1 MGLADIKSSL
11 DIMIAQV
18 MKASSSMTGLDLS
31 VSGIINRLNNLH
43 SSFLNLSITTGTSG
57 KSMEA
62 LESRIMSMSS
72 AFGYTQENM
81 AKMQQTLMVGFREP
95 IRDAETFNAL
105 LVKSQSLFGSN
116 EESAQQFINSLAAL
130 SNKNTGLRDSMLE
143 LMVLQGKSAQSG
155 QSLNAGEI
163 KQKELLKNYNKEQ
176 LSFMLL
182 TGDISKEQFNTNM
195 KLMQETS
202 VSADAYEARYTRMQ
216 TVLQSMKAPGIA
228 GTAALNDLSQNE
240 MLSAGIG
247 KVMTFGADVVAE
259 SIDKLRGLKRARDHQ
274 QTQPDLGTEESKLA
288 VDVAMEQIKG
298 LGINDPALIEKSA
311 KLEWERLG
319 YTKDQVEALSKSAEF
334 QKSMGNE
341 LGTNMARQ
349 SQINKLVEG
358 TLSIEEQRNIVM
370 QEQAGIME
378 QLRMNASNYGNAI
391 SLSLGA
397 SETMAAALGR
407 AGMAFDAKKVGLDLE
422 GVIKNAQA
430 QVKVNDELADS
441 YEAQATIVKGLQAA
455 LAEGD
460 NTGVAKRVDT
470 LIEAKTLRMET
481 LQTLISSSSDKNVQ
495 ASAQQ
500 MLTKEEENMA
510 GLIRM
515 KAGQTSIED
524 NAKILRSEDAAS
536 EMNLARAQEARVQGI
551 KNMDDAM
558 KKSSAVAVAAEN
570 EHLRILQAKNSVL
583 ESEVALMDSLAV
595 GIGANAAAREKV
607 ALNIMQQAKLEE
619 EKIKN
624 LQANKAAFEKLL
636 TSEDTSEENKIKA
649 LGALNGIDMQMNE
662 ATAKRNQLQKNAL
675 DQLQKLREGYLDSID
690 AMQSGAGIFTE
701 LIVSQD
707 KSLGALIR
715 TTQEVPRVLRTG
727 AGSGG
732 ITSATQ
738 FGPGG
743 LSGSFDPKS
752 EEYSKH
758 VLTNI
763 SQINDLVSSLPEQ
776 IGKSVGTNLALA
788 AKGRSE
794 YDGQIMG
801 AASPGTSGVIS
812 SSSPSSIVG
821 SNAATSLAAGTAPVA
836 TQVAVATKQA
846 EEATTRAVG
855 TAPDVVIAKAE
866 EALATK
872 AADTAAKALEKAT
885 KALGAAEEAAAKAAA
900 EAEAEANSA
909 EAVATRAA
917 TSAGTASELGA
928 ALIAAEAAANKATE
942 AAAAKVAVAA
952 AAKAAVVVA
961 TTAAAEAE
969 AEAVAANKAAAEA
982 TARAA
987 APAPVVAPA
996 AGTTPAPAAGTAPA
1010 PAPAVAPVE
1019 VVTAKAAEAR
1029 AAEATAKAA
1038 AAAVVLATTAA
1049 TKAAAE
1055 AVAATKA
1062 AEAANKAAEVAT
1074 VKVAEAAATAA
1085 TAGTAGTAGTA
1096 LAALTALAAAE
1107 AEVANKAAASA
1118 AAKATEVATA
1128 KAAVA
1133 VATTV
1138 ATNATAEAEAANKA
1152 AAAATKAAEEATARA
1167 VGAAG
1172 PPVAPAPAPA
1182 PAPAAPVGNKA
1193 TVEAAAEVAVATKQA
1208 AEATTK
1214 AVGAA
1219 PVAAPPPA
1227 PAILT
1232 APDVVIAKAEEALA
1246 TKAADTAAK
1255 ALEKAT
1261 KALGA
1266 AEEAAAEAEAV
1277 ANSAV
1282 AVATRAA
1289 TSAGTASGL
1298 GAALI
1303 AATVAAA
1310 AEAEAAAKATE
1321 VATAKEV
1328 VAAKA
1333 AEVVAAKAAEVVT
1346 AKEVVAAKT
1355 TTEAAT
1361 RAAEAAAVNKAVV
1374 ASGDT
1379 SYNQQQRMQAGEK
1392 AAEAVATN
1400 AAGASVPFQS
1410 STINGVTVS
1419 TSEMVSQIS
1428 KIIQDGMIQAVQIGT
1443 RSAIAELSNAAASS
1457 R

>member
-62 LESRIMSMSS
+62 LENRIMSMSS

-155 QSLNAGEI
+155 QLLNAGEI

-176 LSFMLL
+176 LGFMLL
-182 TGDISKEQFNTNM
+182 TGEISKEQYNTNM

-228 GTAALNDLSQNE
+228 GTAALNDLSQSE

-247 KVMTFGADVVAE
+247 KVMTFGADVVAG

-334 QKSMGNE
+334 QKSMGSE

-349 SQINKLVEG
+349 AQMKQLVEG
-358 TLSIEEQRNIVM
+358 TLDIEEQRNIVM
-370 QEQAGIME
+370 QEQAAIMQ
-378 QLRMNASNYGNAI
+378 QLRLNASNYGDAI
-391 SLSLGA
+391 TLSLGA

-422 GVIKNAQA
+422 GTIKNAQA
-430 QVKVNDELADS
+430 QVRANEELAKV
-441 YEAQATIVKGLQAA
+441 YRAQADIVTGLQAD
-455 LAEGD
+455 LAEG
-460 NTGVAKRVDT
+460 NTDKVNEKVDT
-470 LIEAKTLRMET
+470 LIKAKISRMET
-481 LQTLISSSSDKNVQ
+481 LQAIIEKSSDPSLI
-495 ASAQQ
+495 AS
-500 MLTKEEENMA
+500 TKQTYESEKESLS
-510 GLIRM
+510 GLKKIRTGDRT
-515 KAGQTSIED
+515 AEVIER
-524 NAKILRSEDAAS
+524 ALSPELAAS
-536 EMNLARAQEARVQGI
+536 QKNQAEARQKEAEGY
-551 KNMDDAM
+551 KNLDDAM

-636 TSEDTSEENKIKA
+636 ASEDTSFENRIKVQ
-649 LGALNGIDMQMNE
+649 GALNGIDIQMNE

-794 YDGQIMG
+794 YDGQVMG

-821 SNAATSLAAGTAPVA
+821 SNAVTSATAGTEPVA
-836 TQVAVATKQA
+836 TQVAVATK
-846 EEATTRAVG
+846 EA
-855 TAPDVVIAKAE
+855 
-866 EALATK
+866 
-872 AADTAAKALEKAT
+872 
-885 KALGAAEEAAAKAAA
+885 
-900 EAEAEANSA
+900 
-909 EAVATRAA
+909 
-917 TSAGTASELGA
+917 
-928 ALIAAEAAANKATE
+928 
-942 AAAAKVAVAA
+942 
-952 AAKAAVVVA
+952 
-961 TTAAAEAE
+961 
-969 AEAVAANKAAAEA
+969 
-982 TARAA
+982 
-987 APAPVVAPA
+987 
-996 AGTTPAPAAGTAPA
+996 
-1010 PAPAVAPVE
+1010 
-1019 VVTAKAAEAR
+1019 
-1029 AAEATAKAA
+1029 
-1038 AAAVVLATTAA
+1038 
-1049 TKAAAE
+1049 
-1055 AVAATKA
+1055 
-1062 AEAANKAAEVAT
+1062 
-1074 VKVAEAAATAA
+1074 
-1085 TAGTAGTAGTA
+1085 
-1096 LAALTALAAAE
+1096 
-1107 AEVANKAAASA
+1107 
-1118 AAKATEVATA
+1118 
-1128 KAAVA
+1128 
-1133 VATTV
+1133 
-1138 ATNATAEAEAANKA
+1138 
-1152 AAAATKAAEEATARA
+1152 
-1167 VGAAG
+1167 
-1172 PPVAPAPAPA
+1172 
-1182 PAPAAPVGNKA
+1182 
-1193 TVEAAAEVAVATKQA
+1193 
-1208 AEATTK
+1208 
-1214 AVGAA
+1214 
-1219 PVAAPPPA
+1219 
-1227 PAILT
+1227 
-1232 APDVVIAKAEEALA
+1232 
-1246 TKAADTAAK
+1246 
-1255 ALEKAT
+1255 
-1261 KALGA
+1261 
-1266 AEEAAAEAEAV
+1266 
-1277 ANSAV
+1277 
-1282 AVATRAA
+1282 
-1289 TSAGTASGL
+1289 
-1298 GAALI
+1298 
-1303 AATVAAA
+1303 
-1310 AEAEAAAKATE
+1310 
-1321 VATAKEV
+1321 
-1328 VAAKA
+1328 
-1333 AEVVAAKAAEVVT
+1333 
-1346 AKEVVAAKT
+1346 
-1355 TTEAAT
+1355 TEAAT
-1361 RAAEAAAVNKAVV
+1361 RAAEAAAANKAVV
-1374 ASGDT
+1374 VSGDIR
-1379 SYNQQQRMQAGEK
+1379 YNQQIAMQDKER

>member
-176 LSFMLL
+176 LGFMLL
-182 TGDISKEQFNTNM
+182 TGEISKEQYNTNM

-247 KVMTFGADVVAE
+247 KVMTFGADVVAG

-334 QKSMGNE
+334 QKSMGGE

-349 SQINKLVEG
+349 AQMKQLVEG
-358 TLSIEEQRNIVM
+358 TLDIEEQRNIVM

-407 AGMAFDAKKVGLDLE
+407 AGIAFDAKKVGLDLE
-422 GVIKNAQA
+422 GTIKNVQA
-430 QVKVNDELADS
+430 QVRANDELAES
-441 YEAQATIVKGLQAA
+441 YEAQAAIVQGLQAD
-455 LAEGD
+455 LKEGND
-460 NTGVAKRVDT
+460 EGVKEKVGI
-470 LIEAKTLRMET
+470 LIEAKKLRMEM
-481 LQTLISSSSDKNVQ
+481 LEAMMGSSDKSVQ
-495 ASAQQ
+495 ASGKL
-500 MLTKEEENMA
+500 MYDREKENME
-510 GLIRM
+510 GLLGIQS
-515 KAGQTSIED
+515 GQRDSTVIE
-524 NAKILRSEDAAS
+524 KVLRSDDSAK
-536 EMNLARAQEARVQGI
+536 EMNLALAQEANVQGI
-551 KNMDDAM
+551 KNMDDVM

-624 LQANKAAFEKLL
+624 LQANKAEFEKLYA
-636 TSEDTSEENKIKA
+636 SADTSEENKLQI
-649 LGALNGIDMQMNE
+649 LGALNGIDIQMNE

-794 YDGQIMG
+794 YDGQVMG

-821 SNAATSLAAGTAPVA
+821 SNAVTSATAGTEPVA
-836 TQVAVATKQA
+836 TQVAVATK
-846 EEATTRAVG
+846 EA
-855 TAPDVVIAKAE
+855 
-866 EALATK
+866 
-872 AADTAAKALEKAT
+872 
-885 KALGAAEEAAAKAAA
+885 
-900 EAEAEANSA
+900 
-909 EAVATRAA
+909 
-917 TSAGTASELGA
+917 
-928 ALIAAEAAANKATE
+928 
-942 AAAAKVAVAA
+942 
-952 AAKAAVVVA
+952 
-961 TTAAAEAE
+961 
-969 AEAVAANKAAAEA
+969 
-982 TARAA
+982 
-987 APAPVVAPA
+987 
-996 AGTTPAPAAGTAPA
+996 
-1010 PAPAVAPVE
+1010 
-1019 VVTAKAAEAR
+1019 
-1029 AAEATAKAA
+1029 
-1038 AAAVVLATTAA
+1038 
-1049 TKAAAE
+1049 
-1055 AVAATKA
+1055 
-1062 AEAANKAAEVAT
+1062 
-1074 VKVAEAAATAA
+1074 
-1085 TAGTAGTAGTA
+1085 
-1096 LAALTALAAAE
+1096 
-1107 AEVANKAAASA
+1107 
-1118 AAKATEVATA
+1118 
-1128 KAAVA
+1128 
-1133 VATTV
+1133 
-1138 ATNATAEAEAANKA
+1138 
-1152 AAAATKAAEEATARA
+1152 
-1167 VGAAG
+1167 
-1172 PPVAPAPAPA
+1172 
-1182 PAPAAPVGNKA
+1182 
-1193 TVEAAAEVAVATKQA
+1193 
-1208 AEATTK
+1208 
-1214 AVGAA
+1214 
-1219 PVAAPPPA
+1219 
-1227 PAILT
+1227 
-1232 APDVVIAKAEEALA
+1232 
-1246 TKAADTAAK
+1246 
-1255 ALEKAT
+1255 
-1261 KALGA
+1261 
-1266 AEEAAAEAEAV
+1266 
-1277 ANSAV
+1277 
-1282 AVATRAA
+1282 
-1289 TSAGTASGL
+1289 
-1298 GAALI
+1298 
-1303 AATVAAA
+1303 
-1310 AEAEAAAKATE
+1310 
-1321 VATAKEV
+1321 
-1328 VAAKA
+1328 
-1333 AEVVAAKAAEVVT
+1333 
-1346 AKEVVAAKT
+1346 
-1355 TTEAAT
+1355 TEAAT
-1361 RAAEAAAVNKAVV
+1361 RAAEAAAANKAVV
-1374 ASGDT
+1374 VSGDIR
-1379 SYNQQQRMQAGEK
+1379 YNQQIAMQDKER

>member
-176 LSFMLL
+176 LGFMLL
-182 TGDISKEQFNTNM
+182 HGDISKEQYNTNM

-247 KVMTFGADVVAE
+247 KVMTFGADVVAG

-334 QKSMGNE
+334 QKSMGGE

-349 SQINKLVEG
+349 AQMKQLVEG
-358 TLSIEEQRNIVM
+358 TLDIEEQRNIVM

-407 AGMAFDAKKVGLDLE
+407 AGIAFDAKKVGLDLE
-422 GVIKNAQA
+422 GTIKNVQA
-430 QVKVNDELADS
+430 QVRANDELAES
-441 YEAQATIVKGLQAA
+441 YEAQAAIVQGLQAD
-455 LAEGD
+455 LKEGND
-460 NTGVAKRVDT
+460 EGVKEKVGI
-470 LIEAKTLRMET
+470 LIEAKKLRMEM
-481 LQTLISSSSDKNVQ
+481 LEAMMGSSDKSVQ
-495 ASAQQ
+495 ASGKL
-500 MLTKEEENMA
+500 MYDREKENME
-510 GLIRM
+510 GLLGIQS
-515 KAGQTSIED
+515 GQRDSTVIE
-524 NAKILRSEDAAS
+524 KVLRSDDSAK
-536 EMNLARAQEARVQGI
+536 EMNLALAQEANVQGI
-551 KNMDDAM
+551 KNMDDVM

-624 LQANKAAFEKLL
+624 LQANKAEFEKLYA
-636 TSEDTSEENKIKA
+636 SADTSEENKLQI
-649 LGALNGIDMQMNE
+649 LGALNGIDIQMNE

-794 YDGQIMG
+794 YDGQVMG

-821 SNAATSLAAGTAPVA
+821 SNAVTSATAGTEPVA
-836 TQVAVATKQA
+836 TQVAVATK
-846 EEATTRAVG
+846 EA
-855 TAPDVVIAKAE
+855 
-866 EALATK
+866 
-872 AADTAAKALEKAT
+872 
-885 KALGAAEEAAAKAAA
+885 
-900 EAEAEANSA
+900 
-909 EAVATRAA
+909 
-917 TSAGTASELGA
+917 
-928 ALIAAEAAANKATE
+928 
-942 AAAAKVAVAA
+942 
-952 AAKAAVVVA
+952 
-961 TTAAAEAE
+961 
-969 AEAVAANKAAAEA
+969 
-982 TARAA
+982 
-987 APAPVVAPA
+987 
-996 AGTTPAPAAGTAPA
+996 
-1010 PAPAVAPVE
+1010 
-1019 VVTAKAAEAR
+1019 
-1029 AAEATAKAA
+1029 
-1038 AAAVVLATTAA
+1038 
-1049 TKAAAE
+1049 
-1055 AVAATKA
+1055 
-1062 AEAANKAAEVAT
+1062 
-1074 VKVAEAAATAA
+1074 
-1085 TAGTAGTAGTA
+1085 
-1096 LAALTALAAAE
+1096 
-1107 AEVANKAAASA
+1107 
-1118 AAKATEVATA
+1118 
-1128 KAAVA
+1128 
-1133 VATTV
+1133 
-1138 ATNATAEAEAANKA
+1138 
-1152 AAAATKAAEEATARA
+1152 
-1167 VGAAG
+1167 
-1172 PPVAPAPAPA
+1172 
-1182 PAPAAPVGNKA
+1182 
-1193 TVEAAAEVAVATKQA
+1193 
-1208 AEATTK
+1208 
-1214 AVGAA
+1214 
-1219 PVAAPPPA
+1219 
-1227 PAILT
+1227 
-1232 APDVVIAKAEEALA
+1232 
-1246 TKAADTAAK
+1246 
-1255 ALEKAT
+1255 
-1261 KALGA
+1261 
-1266 AEEAAAEAEAV
+1266 
-1277 ANSAV
+1277 
-1282 AVATRAA
+1282 
-1289 TSAGTASGL
+1289 
-1298 GAALI
+1298 
-1303 AATVAAA
+1303 
-1310 AEAEAAAKATE
+1310 
-1321 VATAKEV
+1321 
-1328 VAAKA
+1328 
-1333 AEVVAAKAAEVVT
+1333 
-1346 AKEVVAAKT
+1346 
-1355 TTEAAT
+1355 TEAAT
-1361 RAAEAAAVNKAVV
+1361 RAAEAAAANKAVV
-1374 ASGDT
+1374 VSGDIR
-1379 SYNQQQRMQAGEK
+1379 YNQQIAMQDKER

>member
-176 LSFMLL
+176 LGFMLL
-182 TGDISKEQFNTNM
+182 HGDISKEQYNTNM

-247 KVMTFGADVVAE
+247 KVMTFGADVVAG

-334 QKSMGNE
+334 QKSMGSE

-349 SQINKLVEG
+349 AQMKQLVEG
-358 TLSIEEQRNIVM
+358 TLDIEEQRNIVM

-407 AGMAFDAKKVGLDLE
+407 AGIAFDAKKVGLDLE
-422 GVIKNAQA
+422 GTIKNVQA
-430 QVKVNDELADS
+430 QVRANDELAES
-441 YEAQATIVKGLQAA
+441 YEAQAAIVQGLQAD
-455 LAEGD
+455 LKEGND
-460 NTGVAKRVDT
+460 EGVKEKVGI
-470 LIEAKTLRMET
+470 LIEAKKLRMEM
-481 LQTLISSSSDKNVQ
+481 LEAMMGSSDKSVQ
-495 ASAQQ
+495 ASGKL
-500 MLTKEEENMA
+500 MYDREKENME
-510 GLIRM
+510 GLLGIQS
-515 KAGQTSIED
+515 GQRDSTVIE
-524 NAKILRSEDAAS
+524 KVLRSDDSAK
-536 EMNLARAQEARVQGI
+536 EMNLALAQEANVQGI
-551 KNMDDAM
+551 KNMDDVM

-624 LQANKAAFEKLL
+624 LQANKAEFEKLYA
-636 TSEDTSEENKIKA
+636 SADTSEENKLQI
-649 LGALNGIDMQMNE
+649 LGALNGIDIQMNE

-794 YDGQIMG
+794 YDGQVMG

-821 SNAATSLAAGTAPVA
+821 SNAVTSATAGTEPVA
-836 TQVAVATKQA
+836 TQVAVATK
-846 EEATTRAVG
+846 EA
-855 TAPDVVIAKAE
+855 
-866 EALATK
+866 
-872 AADTAAKALEKAT
+872 
-885 KALGAAEEAAAKAAA
+885 
-900 EAEAEANSA
+900 
-909 EAVATRAA
+909 
-917 TSAGTASELGA
+917 
-928 ALIAAEAAANKATE
+928 
-942 AAAAKVAVAA
+942 
-952 AAKAAVVVA
+952 
-961 TTAAAEAE
+961 
-969 AEAVAANKAAAEA
+969 
-982 TARAA
+982 
-987 APAPVVAPA
+987 
-996 AGTTPAPAAGTAPA
+996 
-1010 PAPAVAPVE
+1010 
-1019 VVTAKAAEAR
+1019 
-1029 AAEATAKAA
+1029 
-1038 AAAVVLATTAA
+1038 
-1049 TKAAAE
+1049 
-1055 AVAATKA
+1055 
-1062 AEAANKAAEVAT
+1062 
-1074 VKVAEAAATAA
+1074 
-1085 TAGTAGTAGTA
+1085 
-1096 LAALTALAAAE
+1096 
-1107 AEVANKAAASA
+1107 
-1118 AAKATEVATA
+1118 
-1128 KAAVA
+1128 
-1133 VATTV
+1133 
-1138 ATNATAEAEAANKA
+1138 
-1152 AAAATKAAEEATARA
+1152 
-1167 VGAAG
+1167 
-1172 PPVAPAPAPA
+1172 
-1182 PAPAAPVGNKA
+1182 
-1193 TVEAAAEVAVATKQA
+1193 
-1208 AEATTK
+1208 
-1214 AVGAA
+1214 
-1219 PVAAPPPA
+1219 
-1227 PAILT
+1227 
-1232 APDVVIAKAEEALA
+1232 
-1246 TKAADTAAK
+1246 
-1255 ALEKAT
+1255 
-1261 KALGA
+1261 
-1266 AEEAAAEAEAV
+1266 
-1277 ANSAV
+1277 
-1282 AVATRAA
+1282 
-1289 TSAGTASGL
+1289 
-1298 GAALI
+1298 
-1303 AATVAAA
+1303 
-1310 AEAEAAAKATE
+1310 
-1321 VATAKEV
+1321 
-1328 VAAKA
+1328 
-1333 AEVVAAKAAEVVT
+1333 
-1346 AKEVVAAKT
+1346 
-1355 TTEAAT
+1355 TEAAT
-1361 RAAEAAAVNKAVV
+1361 RAAEAAAANKAVV
-1374 ASGDT
+1374 VSGDIR
-1379 SYNQQQRMQAGEK
+1379 YNQQIAMQDKER

>member
-176 LSFMLL
+176 LGFMLL
-182 TGDISKEQFNTNM
+182 TGEISKEQYNTNM

-247 KVMTFGADVVAE
+247 KVMTFGADVVAG

-334 QKSMGNE
+334 QKSMGSE

-349 SQINKLVEG
+349 AQMKQLVEG
-358 TLSIEEQRNIVM
+358 TLDIEEQRNIVM

-407 AGMAFDAKKVGLDLE
+407 AGIAFDAKKVGLDLE
-422 GVIKNAQA
+422 GTIKNVQA
-430 QVKVNDELADS
+430 QVRANDELAES
-441 YEAQATIVKGLQAA
+441 YEAQAAIVQGLQAD
-455 LAEGD
+455 LKEGND
-460 NTGVAKRVDT
+460 EGVKEKVGI
-470 LIEAKTLRMET
+470 LIEAKKLRMEM
-481 LQTLISSSSDKNVQ
+481 LEAMMGSSDKSVQ
-495 ASAQQ
+495 ASGKL
-500 MLTKEEENMA
+500 MYDREKENME
-510 GLIRM
+510 GLLGIQS
-515 KAGQTSIED
+515 GQRDSTVIE
-524 NAKILRSEDAAS
+524 KVLRSDDSAK
-536 EMNLARAQEARVQGI
+536 EMNLALAQEANVQGI
-551 KNMDDAM
+551 KNMDDVM

-624 LQANKAAFEKLL
+624 LQANKAEFEKLL
-636 TSEDTSEENKIKA
+636 ASEDTSFENRIKVQ
-649 LGALNGIDMQMNE
+649 GALNGIDIQMNE

-794 YDGQIMG
+794 YDGQVMG

-821 SNAATSLAAGTAPVA
+821 SNAVTSATAGTEPVA
-836 TQVAVATKQA
+836 TQVAVATK
-846 EEATTRAVG
+846 EA
-855 TAPDVVIAKAE
+855 
-866 EALATK
+866 
-872 AADTAAKALEKAT
+872 
-885 KALGAAEEAAAKAAA
+885 
-900 EAEAEANSA
+900 
-909 EAVATRAA
+909 
-917 TSAGTASELGA
+917 
-928 ALIAAEAAANKATE
+928 
-942 AAAAKVAVAA
+942 
-952 AAKAAVVVA
+952 
-961 TTAAAEAE
+961 
-969 AEAVAANKAAAEA
+969 
-982 TARAA
+982 
-987 APAPVVAPA
+987 
-996 AGTTPAPAAGTAPA
+996 
-1010 PAPAVAPVE
+1010 
-1019 VVTAKAAEAR
+1019 
-1029 AAEATAKAA
+1029 
-1038 AAAVVLATTAA
+1038 
-1049 TKAAAE
+1049 
-1055 AVAATKA
+1055 
-1062 AEAANKAAEVAT
+1062 
-1074 VKVAEAAATAA
+1074 
-1085 TAGTAGTAGTA
+1085 
-1096 LAALTALAAAE
+1096 
-1107 AEVANKAAASA
+1107 
-1118 AAKATEVATA
+1118 
-1128 KAAVA
+1128 
-1133 VATTV
+1133 
-1138 ATNATAEAEAANKA
+1138 
-1152 AAAATKAAEEATARA
+1152 
-1167 VGAAG
+1167 
-1172 PPVAPAPAPA
+1172 
-1182 PAPAAPVGNKA
+1182 
-1193 TVEAAAEVAVATKQA
+1193 
-1208 AEATTK
+1208 
-1214 AVGAA
+1214 
-1219 PVAAPPPA
+1219 
-1227 PAILT
+1227 
-1232 APDVVIAKAEEALA
+1232 
-1246 TKAADTAAK
+1246 
-1255 ALEKAT
+1255 
-1261 KALGA
+1261 
-1266 AEEAAAEAEAV
+1266 
-1277 ANSAV
+1277 
-1282 AVATRAA
+1282 
-1289 TSAGTASGL
+1289 
-1298 GAALI
+1298 
-1303 AATVAAA
+1303 
-1310 AEAEAAAKATE
+1310 
-1321 VATAKEV
+1321 
-1328 VAAKA
+1328 
-1333 AEVVAAKAAEVVT
+1333 
-1346 AKEVVAAKT
+1346 
-1355 TTEAAT
+1355 TEAAT
-1361 RAAEAAAVNKAVV
+1361 RAAEAAAANKAVV
-1374 ASGDT
+1374 VSGDIR
-1379 SYNQQQRMQAGEK
+1379 YNQQIAMQDKER

>member
-155 QSLNAGEI
+155 QLLNAGEI

-176 LSFMLL
+176 LGFMLL
-182 TGDISKEQFNTNM
+182 TGEISKEQYNTNM

-228 GTAALNDLSQNE
+228 GTAALNDLSQSE

-247 KVMTFGADVVAE
+247 KVMTFGADVVAG

-334 QKSMGNE
+334 QKSMGGE

-349 SQINKLVEG
+349 AQMKQLVEG
-358 TLSIEEQRNIVM
+358 TLDIEEQRNIVM

-407 AGMAFDAKKVGLDLE
+407 AGIAFDAKKVGLDLE
-422 GVIKNAQA
+422 GTIKNVQA
-430 QVKVNDELADS
+430 QVRANDELAES
-441 YEAQATIVKGLQAA
+441 YEAQAAIVQGLQAD
-455 LAEGD
+455 LKEGND
-460 NTGVAKRVDT
+460 EGVKEKVGI
-470 LIEAKTLRMET
+470 LIEAKKLRMEM
-481 LQTLISSSSDKNVQ
+481 LEAMMGSSDKSVQ
-495 ASAQQ
+495 ASGKL
-500 MLTKEEENMA
+500 MYDREKENME
-510 GLIRM
+510 GLLGIQS
-515 KAGQTSIED
+515 GQRDSTVIE
-524 NAKILRSEDAAS
+524 KVLRSDDSAK
-536 EMNLARAQEARVQGI
+536 EMNLALAQEANVQGI
-551 KNMDDAM
+551 KNMDDVM

-624 LQANKAAFEKLL
+624 LQANKAEFEKLL
-636 TSEDTSEENKIKA
+636 ASEDTSFENRIKVQ
-649 LGALNGIDMQMNE
+649 GALNGIDIQMNE

-794 YDGQIMG
+794 YDGQVMG

-821 SNAATSLAAGTAPVA
+821 SNAVTSATAGTEPVA
-836 TQVAVATKQA
+836 TQVAVATK
-846 EEATTRAVG
+846 EA
-855 TAPDVVIAKAE
+855 
-866 EALATK
+866 
-872 AADTAAKALEKAT
+872 
-885 KALGAAEEAAAKAAA
+885 
-900 EAEAEANSA
+900 
-909 EAVATRAA
+909 
-917 TSAGTASELGA
+917 
-928 ALIAAEAAANKATE
+928 
-942 AAAAKVAVAA
+942 
-952 AAKAAVVVA
+952 
-961 TTAAAEAE
+961 
-969 AEAVAANKAAAEA
+969 
-982 TARAA
+982 
-987 APAPVVAPA
+987 
-996 AGTTPAPAAGTAPA
+996 
-1010 PAPAVAPVE
+1010 
-1019 VVTAKAAEAR
+1019 
-1029 AAEATAKAA
+1029 
-1038 AAAVVLATTAA
+1038 
-1049 TKAAAE
+1049 
-1055 AVAATKA
+1055 
-1062 AEAANKAAEVAT
+1062 
-1074 VKVAEAAATAA
+1074 
-1085 TAGTAGTAGTA
+1085 
-1096 LAALTALAAAE
+1096 
-1107 AEVANKAAASA
+1107 
-1118 AAKATEVATA
+1118 
-1128 KAAVA
+1128 
-1133 VATTV
+1133 
-1138 ATNATAEAEAANKA
+1138 
-1152 AAAATKAAEEATARA
+1152 
-1167 VGAAG
+1167 
-1172 PPVAPAPAPA
+1172 
-1182 PAPAAPVGNKA
+1182 
-1193 TVEAAAEVAVATKQA
+1193 
-1208 AEATTK
+1208 
-1214 AVGAA
+1214 
-1219 PVAAPPPA
+1219 
-1227 PAILT
+1227 
-1232 APDVVIAKAEEALA
+1232 
-1246 TKAADTAAK
+1246 
-1255 ALEKAT
+1255 
-1261 KALGA
+1261 
-1266 AEEAAAEAEAV
+1266 
-1277 ANSAV
+1277 
-1282 AVATRAA
+1282 
-1289 TSAGTASGL
+1289 
-1298 GAALI
+1298 
-1303 AATVAAA
+1303 
-1310 AEAEAAAKATE
+1310 
-1321 VATAKEV
+1321 
-1328 VAAKA
+1328 
-1333 AEVVAAKAAEVVT
+1333 
-1346 AKEVVAAKT
+1346 
-1355 TTEAAT
+1355 TEAAT
-1361 RAAEAAAVNKAVV
+1361 RAAEAAAANKAVV
-1374 ASGDT
+1374 VSGDIR
-1379 SYNQQQRMQAGEK
+1379 YNQQIAMQDKER

>member
-62 LESRIMSMSS
+62 LENRIMSMSS

-176 LSFMLL
+176 LGFMLL
-182 TGDISKEQFNTNM
+182 TGEISKEQYNTNM

-228 GTAALNDLSQNE
+228 GTAALNDLSQSE

-247 KVMTFGADVVAE
+247 KVMTFGADVVAG

-334 QKSMGNE
+334 QKSMGSE

-349 SQINKLVEG
+349 AQMKQLVEG
-358 TLSIEEQRNIVM
+358 TLDIEEQRNIVM

-407 AGMAFDAKKVGLDLE
+407 AGIAFDAKKVGLDLE
-422 GVIKNAQA
+422 GTIKNVQA
-430 QVKVNDELADS
+430 QVRANDELAES
-441 YEAQATIVKGLQAA
+441 YEAQAAIVQGLQAD
-455 LAEGD
+455 LKEGND
-460 NTGVAKRVDT
+460 EGVKEKVGI
-470 LIEAKTLRMET
+470 LIEAKKLRMEM
-481 LQTLISSSSDKNVQ
+481 LEAMMGSSDKSVQ
-495 ASAQQ
+495 ASGKL
-500 MLTKEEENMA
+500 MYDREKENME
-510 GLIRM
+510 GLLGIQS
-515 KAGQTSIED
+515 GQRDSTVIE
-524 NAKILRSEDAAS
+524 KVLRSDDSAK
-536 EMNLARAQEARVQGI
+536 EMNLALAQEANVQGI
-551 KNMDDAM
+551 KNMDDVM

-624 LQANKAAFEKLL
+624 LQANKAEFEKLYA
-636 TSEDTSEENKIKA
+636 SADTSEENKLQI
-649 LGALNGIDMQMNE
+649 LGALNGIDIQMNE

-794 YDGQIMG
+794 YDGQVMG

-821 SNAATSLAAGTAPVA
+821 SNAVTSATAGTEPVA
-836 TQVAVATKQA
+836 TQVAVATK
-846 EEATTRAVG
+846 E
-855 TAPDVVIAKAE
+855 
-866 EALATK
+866 
-872 AADTAAKALEKAT
+872 
-885 KALGAAEEAAAKAAA
+885 AA
-900 EAEAEANSA
+900 EA
-909 EAVATRAA
+909 ATR
-917 TSAGTASELGA
+917 TA
-928 ALIAAEAAANKATE
+928 AAANKA
-942 AAAAKVAVAA
+942 
-952 AAKAAVVVA
+952 
-961 TTAAAEAE
+961 
-969 AEAVAANKAAAEA
+969 
-982 TARAA
+982 
-987 APAPVVAPA
+987 VVAP
-996 AGTTPAPAAGTAPA
+996 
-1010 PAPAVAPVE
+1010 
-1019 VVTAKAAEAR
+1019 
-1029 AAEATAKAA
+1029 
-1038 AAAVVLATTAA
+1038 
-1049 TKAAAE
+1049 
-1055 AVAATKA
+1055 
-1062 AEAANKAAEVAT
+1062 
-1074 VKVAEAAATAA
+1074 
-1085 TAGTAGTAGTA
+1085 
-1096 LAALTALAAAE
+1096 
-1107 AEVANKAAASA
+1107 
-1118 AAKATEVATA
+1118 
-1128 KAAVA
+1128 
-1133 VATTV
+1133 
-1138 ATNATAEAEAANKA
+1138 
-1152 AAAATKAAEEATARA
+1152 
-1167 VGAAG
+1167 
-1172 PPVAPAPAPA
+1172 
-1182 PAPAAPVGNKA
+1182 
-1193 TVEAAAEVAVATKQA
+1193 
-1208 AEATTK
+1208 
-1214 AVGAA
+1214 
-1219 PVAAPPPA
+1219 
-1227 PAILT
+1227 
-1232 APDVVIAKAEEALA
+1232 
-1246 TKAADTAAK
+1246 
-1255 ALEKAT
+1255 
-1261 KALGA
+1261 
-1266 AEEAAAEAEAV
+1266 
-1277 ANSAV
+1277 
-1282 AVATRAA
+1282 
-1289 TSAGTASGL
+1289 
-1298 GAALI
+1298 
-1303 AATVAAA
+1303 
-1310 AEAEAAAKATE
+1310 
-1321 VATAKEV
+1321 
-1328 VAAKA
+1328 
-1333 AEVVAAKAAEVVT
+1333 
-1346 AKEVVAAKT
+1346 
-1355 TTEAAT
+1355 
-1361 RAAEAAAVNKAVV
+1361 
-1374 ASGDT
+1374 GDT
-1379 SYNQQQRMQAGEK
+1379 SYNQQQRMQAGER

>member
-176 LSFMLL
+176 LGFMLL
-182 TGDISKEQFNTNM
+182 HGDISKEQYNTNM

-247 KVMTFGADVVAE
+247 KVMTFGADVVAS
-259 SIDKLRGLKRARDHQ
+259 SIDTLRGLKRARDHQ

-334 QKSMGNE
+334 QKSMGGE

-349 SQINKLVEG
+349 AQMKQLVEG
-358 TLSIEEQRNIVM
+358 TLDIEEQRNIVM

-407 AGMAFDAKKVGLDLE
+407 AGIAFDAKKVGLDLE
-422 GVIKNAQA
+422 GTIKNVQA
-430 QVKVNDELADS
+430 QVRANDELAES
-441 YEAQATIVKGLQAA
+441 YEAQAAIVQGLQAD
-455 LAEGD
+455 LKEGND
-460 NTGVAKRVDT
+460 EGVKEKVGI
-470 LIEAKTLRMET
+470 LIEAKKLRMEM
-481 LQTLISSSSDKNVQ
+481 LEAMMGSSDKSVQ
-495 ASAQQ
+495 ASGKL
-500 MLTKEEENMA
+500 MYDREKENME
-510 GLIRM
+510 GLLGIQS
-515 KAGQTSIED
+515 GQRDSTVIE
-524 NAKILRSEDAAS
+524 KVLRSDDSAK
-536 EMNLARAQEARVQGI
+536 EMNLALAQEANVQGI
-551 KNMDDAM
+551 KNMDDVM

-636 TSEDTSEENKIKA
+636 ASEDTSFENRIKVQ
-649 LGALNGIDMQMNE
+649 GALNGIDIQMNE

-794 YDGQIMG
+794 YDGQVMG

-821 SNAATSLAAGTAPVA
+821 SNAVTSATAGTEPVA
-836 TQVAVATKQA
+836 TQVAVATK
-846 EEATTRAVG
+846 EA
-855 TAPDVVIAKAE
+855 
-866 EALATK
+866 
-872 AADTAAKALEKAT
+872 
-885 KALGAAEEAAAKAAA
+885 
-900 EAEAEANSA
+900 
-909 EAVATRAA
+909 
-917 TSAGTASELGA
+917 
-928 ALIAAEAAANKATE
+928 
-942 AAAAKVAVAA
+942 
-952 AAKAAVVVA
+952 
-961 TTAAAEAE
+961 
-969 AEAVAANKAAAEA
+969 
-982 TARAA
+982 
-987 APAPVVAPA
+987 
-996 AGTTPAPAAGTAPA
+996 
-1010 PAPAVAPVE
+1010 
-1019 VVTAKAAEAR
+1019 
-1029 AAEATAKAA
+1029 
-1038 AAAVVLATTAA
+1038 
-1049 TKAAAE
+1049 
-1055 AVAATKA
+1055 
-1062 AEAANKAAEVAT
+1062 
-1074 VKVAEAAATAA
+1074 
-1085 TAGTAGTAGTA
+1085 
-1096 LAALTALAAAE
+1096 
-1107 AEVANKAAASA
+1107 
-1118 AAKATEVATA
+1118 
-1128 KAAVA
+1128 
-1133 VATTV
+1133 
-1138 ATNATAEAEAANKA
+1138 
-1152 AAAATKAAEEATARA
+1152 
-1167 VGAAG
+1167 
-1172 PPVAPAPAPA
+1172 
-1182 PAPAAPVGNKA
+1182 
-1193 TVEAAAEVAVATKQA
+1193 
-1208 AEATTK
+1208 
-1214 AVGAA
+1214 
-1219 PVAAPPPA
+1219 
-1227 PAILT
+1227 
-1232 APDVVIAKAEEALA
+1232 
-1246 TKAADTAAK
+1246 
-1255 ALEKAT
+1255 
-1261 KALGA
+1261 
-1266 AEEAAAEAEAV
+1266 
-1277 ANSAV
+1277 
-1282 AVATRAA
+1282 
-1289 TSAGTASGL
+1289 
-1298 GAALI
+1298 
-1303 AATVAAA
+1303 
-1310 AEAEAAAKATE
+1310 
-1321 VATAKEV
+1321 
-1328 VAAKA
+1328 
-1333 AEVVAAKAAEVVT
+1333 
-1346 AKEVVAAKT
+1346 
-1355 TTEAAT
+1355 TEAAT
-1361 RAAEAAAVNKAVV
+1361 RAAEAAAANKAVV
-1374 ASGDT
+1374 VSGDIR
-1379 SYNQQQRMQAGEK
+1379 YNQQIAMQDKER

>member
-155 QSLNAGEI
+155 QLLNAGEI

-176 LSFMLL
+176 LGFMLL
-182 TGDISKEQFNTNM
+182 HGDISKEQYNTNM

-228 GTAALNDLSQNE
+228 GTAALNDLSQSE

-247 KVMTFGADVVAE
+247 KVMTFGADVVAG

-334 QKSMGNE
+334 QKSMGSE

-349 SQINKLVEG
+349 AQMKQLVEG
-358 TLSIEEQRNIVM
+358 TLDIEEQRNIVM
-370 QEQAGIME
+370 QEQAAIMQ
-378 QLRMNASNYGNAI
+378 QLRLNASNYGDAI
-391 SLSLGA
+391 TLSLGA

-407 AGMAFDAKKVGLDLE
+407 AGIAFDAKKVGLDLE
-422 GVIKNAQA
+422 GTIKNVQA
-430 QVKVNDELADS
+430 QVRANDELAES
-441 YEAQATIVKGLQAA
+441 YEAQAAIVQGLQAD
-455 LAEGD
+455 LKEGND
-460 NTGVAKRVDT
+460 EGVKEKVGI
-470 LIEAKTLRMET
+470 LIEAKKLRMEM
-481 LQTLISSSSDKNVQ
+481 LEAMMGSSDKSVQ
-495 ASAQQ
+495 ASGKL
-500 MLTKEEENMA
+500 MYDREKENME
-510 GLIRM
+510 GLLGIQS
-515 KAGQTSIED
+515 GQRDSTVIE
-524 NAKILRSEDAAS
+524 KVLRSDDSAK
-536 EMNLARAQEARVQGI
+536 EMNLALAQEANVQGI
-551 KNMDDAM
+551 KNMDDVM

-624 LQANKAAFEKLL
+624 LQANKAEFEKLYA
-636 TSEDTSEENKIKA
+636 SADTSEENKLQI
-649 LGALNGIDMQMNE
+649 LGALNGIDIQMNE

-794 YDGQIMG
+794 YDGQVMG

-821 SNAATSLAAGTAPVA
+821 SNAVTSATAGTEPVA
-836 TQVAVATKQA
+836 TQVAVATK
-846 EEATTRAVG
+846 EA
-855 TAPDVVIAKAE
+855 
-866 EALATK
+866 
-872 AADTAAKALEKAT
+872 
-885 KALGAAEEAAAKAAA
+885 
-900 EAEAEANSA
+900 
-909 EAVATRAA
+909 
-917 TSAGTASELGA
+917 
-928 ALIAAEAAANKATE
+928 
-942 AAAAKVAVAA
+942 
-952 AAKAAVVVA
+952 
-961 TTAAAEAE
+961 
-969 AEAVAANKAAAEA
+969 
-982 TARAA
+982 
-987 APAPVVAPA
+987 
-996 AGTTPAPAAGTAPA
+996 
-1010 PAPAVAPVE
+1010 
-1019 VVTAKAAEAR
+1019 
-1029 AAEATAKAA
+1029 
-1038 AAAVVLATTAA
+1038 
-1049 TKAAAE
+1049 
-1055 AVAATKA
+1055 
-1062 AEAANKAAEVAT
+1062 
-1074 VKVAEAAATAA
+1074 
-1085 TAGTAGTAGTA
+1085 
-1096 LAALTALAAAE
+1096 
-1107 AEVANKAAASA
+1107 
-1118 AAKATEVATA
+1118 
-1128 KAAVA
+1128 
-1133 VATTV
+1133 
-1138 ATNATAEAEAANKA
+1138 
-1152 AAAATKAAEEATARA
+1152 
-1167 VGAAG
+1167 
-1172 PPVAPAPAPA
+1172 
-1182 PAPAAPVGNKA
+1182 
-1193 TVEAAAEVAVATKQA
+1193 
-1208 AEATTK
+1208 
-1214 AVGAA
+1214 
-1219 PVAAPPPA
+1219 
-1227 PAILT
+1227 
-1232 APDVVIAKAEEALA
+1232 
-1246 TKAADTAAK
+1246 
-1255 ALEKAT
+1255 
-1261 KALGA
+1261 
-1266 AEEAAAEAEAV
+1266 
-1277 ANSAV
+1277 
-1282 AVATRAA
+1282 
-1289 TSAGTASGL
+1289 
-1298 GAALI
+1298 
-1303 AATVAAA
+1303 
-1310 AEAEAAAKATE
+1310 
-1321 VATAKEV
+1321 
-1328 VAAKA
+1328 
-1333 AEVVAAKAAEVVT
+1333 
-1346 AKEVVAAKT
+1346 
-1355 TTEAAT
+1355 TEAAT
-1361 RAAEAAAVNKAVV
+1361 RAAEAAAANKAVV
-1374 ASGDT
+1374 VSGDIR
-1379 SYNQQQRMQAGEK
+1379 YNQQIAMQDKER

>member
-62 LESRIMSMSS
+62 LENRIMSMSS

-259 SIDKLRGLKRARDHQ
+259 SIDKLRGLKIARDHQ

-334 QKSMGNE
+334 QKSMGSE
-341 LGTNMARQ
+341 LGINMARQ

-370 QEQAGIME
+370 QEQAAIME
-378 QLRMNASNYGNAI
+378 QMRMSASSYKNAI
-391 SLSLGA
+391 TLSLGA
-397 SETMAAALGR
+397 FETMAAAAGR
-407 AGMAFDAKKVGLDLE
+407 AGQAFNINGAGFDAKEILSNTESQIFALNKIADVLESKAASLRSAQEALDSGDDSKTSKRLDLLIE
-422 GVIKNAQA
+422 GANNSIKIYQEIINTKGGQSPAKESAATSLEEQLKVLKELEEAKKTGDFSNIKN
-430 QVKVNDELADS
+430 VV
-441 YEAQATIVKGLQAA
+441 
-455 LAEGD
+455 
-460 NTGVAKRVDT
+460 
-470 LIEAKTLRMET
+470 
-481 LQTLISSSSDKNVQ
+481 
-495 ASAQQ
+495 
-500 MLTKEEENMA
+500 
-510 GLIRM
+510 
-515 KAGQTSIED
+515 
-524 NAKILRSEDAAS
+524 RSEDASTA
-536 EMNLARAQEARVQGI
+536 EAIAKVNAQKAEQFKVLQGVTNGLLSI
-551 KNMDDAM
+551 
-558 KKSSAVAVAAEN
+558 AVAAEN
-570 EHLRILQAKNSVL
+570 ERLSILQAQGSVL
-583 ESEVALMDSLAV
+583 QSEVALMDSLAV

-607 ALNIMQQAKLEE
+607 ALNTMQQAKLEE
-619 EKIKN
+619 QKIKN
-624 LQANKAAFEKLL
+624 LQEQRVAFSDLANNANTEAERI
-636 TSEDTSEENKIKA
+636 NAI
-649 LGALNGIDMQMNE
+649 GALNDVDKKINE
-662 ATAKRNQLQKNAL
+662 ATAKRNSLQKDAL

-794 YDGQIMG
+794 YDGQVMG

-821 SNAATSLAAGTAPVA
+821 SNAVTSATAGTEPVA
-836 TQVAVATKQA
+836 TQVAVVTK
-846 EEATTRAVG
+846 E
-855 TAPDVVIAKAE
+855 
-866 EALATK
+866 
-872 AADTAAKALEKAT
+872 
-885 KALGAAEEAAAKAAA
+885 AA
-900 EAEAEANSA
+900 EA
-909 EAVATRAA
+909 ATR
-917 TSAGTASELGA
+917 TA
-928 ALIAAEAAANKATE
+928 AAANKA
-942 AAAAKVAVAA
+942 
-952 AAKAAVVVA
+952 
-961 TTAAAEAE
+961 
-969 AEAVAANKAAAEA
+969 
-982 TARAA
+982 
-987 APAPVVAPA
+987 VVAP
-996 AGTTPAPAAGTAPA
+996 
-1010 PAPAVAPVE
+1010 
-1019 VVTAKAAEAR
+1019 
-1029 AAEATAKAA
+1029 
-1038 AAAVVLATTAA
+1038 
-1049 TKAAAE
+1049 
-1055 AVAATKA
+1055 
-1062 AEAANKAAEVAT
+1062 
-1074 VKVAEAAATAA
+1074 
-1085 TAGTAGTAGTA
+1085 
-1096 LAALTALAAAE
+1096 
-1107 AEVANKAAASA
+1107 
-1118 AAKATEVATA
+1118 
-1128 KAAVA
+1128 
-1133 VATTV
+1133 
-1138 ATNATAEAEAANKA
+1138 
-1152 AAAATKAAEEATARA
+1152 
-1167 VGAAG
+1167 
-1172 PPVAPAPAPA
+1172 
-1182 PAPAAPVGNKA
+1182 
-1193 TVEAAAEVAVATKQA
+1193 
-1208 AEATTK
+1208 
-1214 AVGAA
+1214 
-1219 PVAAPPPA
+1219 
-1227 PAILT
+1227 
-1232 APDVVIAKAEEALA
+1232 
-1246 TKAADTAAK
+1246 
-1255 ALEKAT
+1255 
-1261 KALGA
+1261 
-1266 AEEAAAEAEAV
+1266 
-1277 ANSAV
+1277 
-1282 AVATRAA
+1282 
-1289 TSAGTASGL
+1289 
-1298 GAALI
+1298 
-1303 AATVAAA
+1303 
-1310 AEAEAAAKATE
+1310 
-1321 VATAKEV
+1321 
-1328 VAAKA
+1328 
-1333 AEVVAAKAAEVVT
+1333 
-1346 AKEVVAAKT
+1346 
-1355 TTEAAT
+1355 
-1361 RAAEAAAVNKAVV
+1361 
-1374 ASGDT
+1374 GDI
-1379 SYNQQQRMQAGEK
+1379 SYNQQIAMQDKER

>member
-176 LSFMLL
+176 LGFMLL
-182 TGDISKEQFNTNM
+182 HGDISKEQYNTNM

-247 KVMTFGADVVAE
+247 KVMTFGADVVAG

-334 QKSMGNE
+334 QKSMGGE

-349 SQINKLVEG
+349 AQMKQLVEG
-358 TLSIEEQRNIVM
+358 TLDIEEQRNIVM

-407 AGMAFDAKKVGLDLE
+407 AGIAFDAKKVGLDLE
-422 GVIKNAQA
+422 GTIKNVQA
-430 QVKVNDELADS
+430 QVRANDELAES
-441 YEAQATIVKGLQAA
+441 YEAQAAIVQGLQAD
-455 LAEGD
+455 LKEGND
-460 NTGVAKRVDT
+460 EGVKEKVGI
-470 LIEAKTLRMET
+470 LIEAKKLRMEM
-481 LQTLISSSSDKNVQ
+481 LEAMMGSSDKSVQ
-495 ASAQQ
+495 ASGKL
-500 MLTKEEENMA
+500 MYDREKENME
-510 GLIRM
+510 GLLGIQS
-515 KAGQTSIED
+515 GQRDSTVIE
-524 NAKILRSEDAAS
+524 KVLRSDDSAK
-536 EMNLARAQEARVQGI
+536 EMNLALAQEANVQGI
-551 KNMDDAM
+551 KNMDDVM

-624 LQANKAAFEKLL
+624 LQANKAEFEKLL
-636 TSEDTSEENKIKA
+636 ASEDTSFENRIKVQ
-649 LGALNGIDMQMNE
+649 GALNGIDIQMNE

-794 YDGQIMG
+794 YDGQVMG

-821 SNAATSLAAGTAPVA
+821 SNAVTSATAGTEPVA
-836 TQVAVATKQA
+836 TQVAVVTK
-846 EEATTRAVG
+846 E
-855 TAPDVVIAKAE
+855 
-866 EALATK
+866 
-872 AADTAAKALEKAT
+872 
-885 KALGAAEEAAAKAAA
+885 AA
-900 EAEAEANSA
+900 EA
-909 EAVATRAA
+909 ATR
-917 TSAGTASELGA
+917 TA
-928 ALIAAEAAANKATE
+928 AAANKA
-942 AAAAKVAVAA
+942 
-952 AAKAAVVVA
+952 
-961 TTAAAEAE
+961 
-969 AEAVAANKAAAEA
+969 
-982 TARAA
+982 
-987 APAPVVAPA
+987 VVAP
-996 AGTTPAPAAGTAPA
+996 
-1010 PAPAVAPVE
+1010 
-1019 VVTAKAAEAR
+1019 
-1029 AAEATAKAA
+1029 
-1038 AAAVVLATTAA
+1038 
-1049 TKAAAE
+1049 
-1055 AVAATKA
+1055 
-1062 AEAANKAAEVAT
+1062 
-1074 VKVAEAAATAA
+1074 
-1085 TAGTAGTAGTA
+1085 
-1096 LAALTALAAAE
+1096 
-1107 AEVANKAAASA
+1107 
-1118 AAKATEVATA
+1118 
-1128 KAAVA
+1128 
-1133 VATTV
+1133 
-1138 ATNATAEAEAANKA
+1138 
-1152 AAAATKAAEEATARA
+1152 
-1167 VGAAG
+1167 
-1172 PPVAPAPAPA
+1172 
-1182 PAPAAPVGNKA
+1182 
-1193 TVEAAAEVAVATKQA
+1193 
-1208 AEATTK
+1208 
-1214 AVGAA
+1214 
-1219 PVAAPPPA
+1219 
-1227 PAILT
+1227 
-1232 APDVVIAKAEEALA
+1232 
-1246 TKAADTAAK
+1246 
-1255 ALEKAT
+1255 
-1261 KALGA
+1261 
-1266 AEEAAAEAEAV
+1266 
-1277 ANSAV
+1277 
-1282 AVATRAA
+1282 
-1289 TSAGTASGL
+1289 
-1298 GAALI
+1298 
-1303 AATVAAA
+1303 
-1310 AEAEAAAKATE
+1310 
-1321 VATAKEV
+1321 
-1328 VAAKA
+1328 
-1333 AEVVAAKAAEVVT
+1333 
-1346 AKEVVAAKT
+1346 
-1355 TTEAAT
+1355 
-1361 RAAEAAAVNKAVV
+1361 
-1374 ASGDT
+1374 GDI
-1379 SYNQQQRMQAGEK
+1379 SYNQQIAMQDKER

>member
-1 MGLADIKSSL
+1 
-11 DIMIAQV
+11 MIAQV

-62 LESRIMSMSS
+62 LENRIMSMSS

-155 QSLNAGEI
+155 QLLNAGEI

-176 LSFMLL
+176 LGFMLL
-182 TGDISKEQFNTNM
+182 TGEISKEQYNTNM

-228 GTAALNDLSQNE
+228 GTAALNDLSQSE

-247 KVMTFGADVVAE
+247 KVMTFGADVVAG

-334 QKSMGNE
+334 QKSMGSE

-349 SQINKLVEG
+349 AQMKQLVEG
-358 TLSIEEQRNIVM
+358 TLDIEEQRNIVM
-370 QEQAGIME
+370 QEQAAIMQ
-378 QLRMNASNYGNAI
+378 QLRLNASNYGDAI
-391 SLSLGA
+391 TLSLGA

-422 GVIKNAQA
+422 GTIKNAQA
-430 QVKVNDELADS
+430 QVRANEELAKV
-441 YEAQATIVKGLQAA
+441 YRAQADIVTGLQAD
-455 LAEGD
+455 LAEG
-460 NTGVAKRVDT
+460 NTDKVNEKVDT
-470 LIEAKTLRMET
+470 LIKAKISRMET
-481 LQTLISSSSDKNVQ
+481 LQAIIEKSSDPSLI
-495 ASAQQ
+495 AS
-500 MLTKEEENMA
+500 TKQTYDSEKESLSGLKKIRA
-510 GLIRM
+510 GDRT
-515 KAGQTSIED
+515 AEVIER
-524 NAKILRSEDAAS
+524 ALSPELAAS
-536 EMNLARAQEARVQGI
+536 QKNQAEARQKEAEGY
-551 KNMDDAM
+551 KNLDDAM

-636 TSEDTSEENKIKA
+636 ASEDTSFENRIKVQ
-649 LGALNGIDMQMNE
+649 GALNGIDIQMNE

-794 YDGQIMG
+794 YDGQVMG
-801 AASPGTSGVIS
+801 AASPGTS
-812 SSSPSSIVG
+812 
-821 SNAATSLAAGTAPVA
+821 
-836 TQVAVATKQA
+836 
-846 EEATTRAVG
+846 
-855 TAPDVVIAKAE
+855 
-866 EALATK
+866 
-872 AADTAAKALEKAT
+872 
-885 KALGAAEEAAAKAAA
+885 
-900 EAEAEANSA
+900 
-909 EAVATRAA
+909 
-917 TSAGTASELGA
+917 
-928 ALIAAEAAANKATE
+928 
-942 AAAAKVAVAA
+942 
-952 AAKAAVVVA
+952 
-961 TTAAAEAE
+961 
-969 AEAVAANKAAAEA
+969 
-982 TARAA
+982 
-987 APAPVVAPA
+987 
-996 AGTTPAPAAGTAPA
+996 
-1010 PAPAVAPVE
+1010 
-1019 VVTAKAAEAR
+1019 
-1029 AAEATAKAA
+1029 
-1038 AAAVVLATTAA
+1038 
-1049 TKAAAE
+1049 
-1055 AVAATKA
+1055 
-1062 AEAANKAAEVAT
+1062 
-1074 VKVAEAAATAA
+1074 
-1085 TAGTAGTAGTA
+1085 
-1096 LAALTALAAAE
+1096 
-1107 AEVANKAAASA
+1107 
-1118 AAKATEVATA
+1118 
-1128 KAAVA
+1128 
-1133 VATTV
+1133 
-1138 ATNATAEAEAANKA
+1138 
-1152 AAAATKAAEEATARA
+1152 
-1167 VGAAG
+1167 
-1172 PPVAPAPAPA
+1172 
-1182 PAPAAPVGNKA
+1182 
-1193 TVEAAAEVAVATKQA
+1193 
-1208 AEATTK
+1208 
-1214 AVGAA
+1214 
-1219 PVAAPPPA
+1219 
-1227 PAILT
+1227 
-1232 APDVVIAKAEEALA
+1232 
-1246 TKAADTAAK
+1246 
-1255 ALEKAT
+1255 
-1261 KALGA
+1261 
-1266 AEEAAAEAEAV
+1266 
-1277 ANSAV
+1277 
-1282 AVATRAA
+1282 
-1289 TSAGTASGL
+1289 
-1298 GAALI
+1298 
-1303 AATVAAA
+1303 
-1310 AEAEAAAKATE
+1310 
-1321 VATAKEV
+1321 
-1328 VAAKA
+1328 
-1333 AEVVAAKAAEVVT
+1333 
-1346 AKEVVAAKT
+1346 
-1355 TTEAAT
+1355 EAAT
-1361 RAAEAAAVNKAVV
+1361 RAAEAAAANKAVV
-1374 ASGDT
+1374 VSGDIR
-1379 SYNQQQRMQAGEK
+1379 YNQQIAMQDKER

>member
-1 MGLADIKSSL
+1 
-11 DIMIAQV
+11 MIAQV

-155 QSLNAGEI
+155 QLLNAGEI

-176 LSFMLL
+176 LGFMLL
-182 TGDISKEQFNTNM
+182 HGDISKEQYNTNM

-247 KVMTFGADVVAE
+247 KVMTFGADVVAG

-334 QKSMGNE
+334 QKSMGSE

-349 SQINKLVEG
+349 AQMKQLVEG
-358 TLSIEEQRNIVM
+358 TLDIEEQRNIVM

-422 GVIKNAQA
+422 GTIKNAQA
-430 QVKVNDELADS
+430 QVRANEELAKV
-441 YEAQATIVKGLQAA
+441 YRAQADIVTGLQAD
-455 LAEGD
+455 LAEG
-460 NTGVAKRVDT
+460 NTDKVNEKVDT
-470 LIEAKTLRMET
+470 LIKAKISRMET
-481 LQTLISSSSDKNVQ
+481 LQAIIEKSSDPSLI
-495 ASAQQ
+495 AS
-500 MLTKEEENMA
+500 TKQTYDSEKESLSGLKKIRA
-510 GLIRM
+510 GDRT
-515 KAGQTSIED
+515 AEVIER
-524 NAKILRSEDAAS
+524 ALSPELAAS
-536 EMNLARAQEARVQGI
+536 QKNQAEARQKEAEGY
-551 KNMDDAM
+551 KNLDDAM

-624 LQANKAAFEKLL
+624 LQANKAEFEKLYA
-636 TSEDTSEENKIKA
+636 SADTSEENKLQI
-649 LGALNGIDMQMNE
+649 LGALNGIDIQMNE

-794 YDGQIMG
+794 YDGQVMG

-821 SNAATSLAAGTAPVA
+821 SNAVTSATAGTEPVA
-836 TQVAVATKQA
+836 TQVAVVTK
-846 EEATTRAVG
+846 E
-855 TAPDVVIAKAE
+855 
-866 EALATK
+866 
-872 AADTAAKALEKAT
+872 
-885 KALGAAEEAAAKAAA
+885 AA
-900 EAEAEANSA
+900 EA
-909 EAVATRAA
+909 ATR
-917 TSAGTASELGA
+917 TA
-928 ALIAAEAAANKATE
+928 AAANKA
-942 AAAAKVAVAA
+942 
-952 AAKAAVVVA
+952 
-961 TTAAAEAE
+961 
-969 AEAVAANKAAAEA
+969 
-982 TARAA
+982 
-987 APAPVVAPA
+987 VVAP
-996 AGTTPAPAAGTAPA
+996 
-1010 PAPAVAPVE
+1010 
-1019 VVTAKAAEAR
+1019 
-1029 AAEATAKAA
+1029 
-1038 AAAVVLATTAA
+1038 
-1049 TKAAAE
+1049 
-1055 AVAATKA
+1055 
-1062 AEAANKAAEVAT
+1062 
-1074 VKVAEAAATAA
+1074 
-1085 TAGTAGTAGTA
+1085 
-1096 LAALTALAAAE
+1096 
-1107 AEVANKAAASA
+1107 
-1118 AAKATEVATA
+1118 
-1128 KAAVA
+1128 
-1133 VATTV
+1133 
-1138 ATNATAEAEAANKA
+1138 
-1152 AAAATKAAEEATARA
+1152 
-1167 VGAAG
+1167 
-1172 PPVAPAPAPA
+1172 
-1182 PAPAAPVGNKA
+1182 
-1193 TVEAAAEVAVATKQA
+1193 
-1208 AEATTK
+1208 
-1214 AVGAA
+1214 
-1219 PVAAPPPA
+1219 
-1227 PAILT
+1227 
-1232 APDVVIAKAEEALA
+1232 
-1246 TKAADTAAK
+1246 
-1255 ALEKAT
+1255 
-1261 KALGA
+1261 
-1266 AEEAAAEAEAV
+1266 
-1277 ANSAV
+1277 
-1282 AVATRAA
+1282 
-1289 TSAGTASGL
+1289 
-1298 GAALI
+1298 
-1303 AATVAAA
+1303 
-1310 AEAEAAAKATE
+1310 
-1321 VATAKEV
+1321 
-1328 VAAKA
+1328 
-1333 AEVVAAKAAEVVT
+1333 
-1346 AKEVVAAKT
+1346 
-1355 TTEAAT
+1355 
-1361 RAAEAAAVNKAVV
+1361 
-1374 ASGDT
+1374 GDI
-1379 SYNQQQRMQAGEK
+1379 SYNQQIAMQDKER